1 MRIALIGQAAF
12 GHAVF
17 SALRDAGEQI
27 VAVSSVTGTAERPD
41 ALWAAAQ
48 EANIPSFP
56 TGDLKKA
63 DVLEAYATTKPDLGV
78 MAFVTHILPE
88 RVLDL
93 PTRGTIQYHPSLLP
107 RHRGISSM
115 HWAIRQGETN
125 TGLTVFW
132 VDKGIDTGP
141 ILLQRETHITPDD
154 TVGSLYFDRLFPMG
168 VDALTEAVRLVREGS
183 APRIKQDDAL
193 ATYDPPADDSNSAID
208 WSRPATE
215 VYNLIRGSNPTPG
228 AHARLGEHTVRIFDA
243 RLTPDVSSGAARHRA
258 CNRRR
263 RHRHRSGR
271 RHAARPPP
279 AARWWEEA
287 ASRRVRR
294 RDRHEGRRPLHAT
307 ADTELTFSR
316 LRRFPNDG
324 RVARYGCY
332 VSSVGARSFLS

>member
-17 SALRDAGEQI
+17 TALRDANEQI
-27 VAVSSVTGTAERPD
+27 VAVSSITGAPERPD
-41 ALWAAAQ
+41 PLWAAAQ
-48 EANIPSFP
+48 EANIPAFP
-56 TGDLKKA
+56 TGDLKKSA
-63 DVLEAYATTKPDLGV
+63 VLDAYAATKPDLGV

-93 PTRGTIQYHPSLLP
+93 PARGTIQYHPSLLP

-115 HWAIRQGETN
+115 HWAIHQGETK

-168 VDALTEAVRLVREGS
+168 VEALTEAVRLVREGA
-183 APRIKQDDAL
+183 APRVPQDDAL

-208 WSRPATE
+208 WSRPAAE

-228 AHARLGEHTVRIFDA
+228 AHARLGGRMVRIFDA
-243 RLTPDVSSGAARHRA
+243 QLTPDISSEPPGTIPRITTTSSPLLWPER
-258 CNRRR
+258 
-263 RHRHRSGR
+263 
-271 RHAARPPP
+271 AARPPP
-279 AARWWEEA
+279 AVRWWEEA

-294 RDRHEGRRPLHAT
+294 RDAVEAKLGEG
-307 ADTELTFSR
+307 LTS
-316 LRRFPNDG
+316 
-324 RVARYGCY
+324 
-332 VSSVGARSFLS
+332 GAL